1 VQHNIYPYYWVFN
14 YFGQISLPLNN
25 IIYSNR
31 RYKME
36 FSTVV
41 VIVLVAAIGYVL
53 YKAFAKKAD
62 TNQDGVV
69 TAEEAKA
76 EVKAEVAKVEE
87 EVKVVAT
94 KAKTAVKATAT
105 RAKATV
111 KKATTRAPRKTAAK

>member
-1 VQHNIYPYYWVFN
+1 
-14 YFGQISLPLNN
+14 
-25 IIYSNR
+25 
-31 RYKME
+31 ME

-53 YKAFAKKAD
+53 YKAFVKRAD

-76 EVKAEVAKVEE
+76 EVAKVEEEVKVAVAKVEE

-94 KAKTAVKATAT
+94 KAKATAAK
-105 RAKATV
+105 AKATV
-111 KKATTRAPRKTAAK
+111 KKATTRKPKASK

>member
-1 VQHNIYPYYWVFN
+1 
-14 YFGQISLPLNN
+14 
-25 IIYSNR
+25 
-31 RYKME
+31 ME

-62 TNQDGVV
+62 TNHDGVV

-76 EVKAEVAKVEE
+76 EVKAEVAKVEA

-94 KAKTAVKATAT
+94 KAKAAATK
-105 RAKATV
+105 AKATV
-111 KKATTRAPRKTAAK
+111 KKATTRKPKATAK